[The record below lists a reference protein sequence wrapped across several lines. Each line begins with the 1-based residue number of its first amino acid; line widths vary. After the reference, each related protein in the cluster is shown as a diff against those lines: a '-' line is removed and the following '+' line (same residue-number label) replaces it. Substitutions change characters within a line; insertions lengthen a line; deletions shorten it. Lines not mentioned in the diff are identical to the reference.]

1 MEDNNQPSA
10 SSEFI
15 SENLNQENNRSNN
28 LLLNEIGSMDISS
41 QNTLEKNKPEI
52 FEIKEEK
59 SENIIQSLDNN
70 INKEIKEIKDYPLIT
85 KLSNIQKLV
94 QKELSTRKLCK

>member
-1 MEDNNQPSA
+1 MEDNNQPSI

-15 SENLNQENNRSNN
+15 SENLNQENNRFNN
-28 LLLNEIGSMDISS
+28 LLLNEIGSMDILS
-41 QNTLEKNKPEI
+41 QNTLENNKPEI

-59 SENIIQSLDNN
+59 EENIIQPLDNN
-70 INKEIKEIKDYPLIT
+70 FNKEIKENKDYPLII

>member
-1 MEDNNQPSA
+1 MEDNNQPSV
-10 SSEFI
+10 SGESI
-15 SENLNQENNRSNN
+15 PENLNQENSRSNN

-41 QNTLEKNKPEI
+41 QNTLENNKPEI

-59 SENIIQSLDNN
+59 GENMIQSLDNN
-70 INKEIKEIKDYPLIT
+70 INKEIKENKDYPLIT

>member
-1 MEDNNQPSA
+1 MEDNNQPSI

-15 SENLNQENNRSNN
+15 SENLNQENNRFNN

-59 SENIIQSLDNN
+59 EENIIQPLDNN
-70 INKEIKEIKDYPLIT
+70 FNKEIKENKDYPLIT

>member
-1 MEDNNQPSA
+1 MEDNNQPSV
-10 SSEFI
+10 SGESI
-15 SENLNQENNRSNN
+15 PENLNQENSRSNN
-28 LLLNEIGSMDISS
+28 LLLNESSMDILS
-41 QNTLEKNKPEI
+41 QNTLENNKPEI

-59 SENIIQSLDNN
+59 GENMIQSLDNN
-70 INKEIKEIKDYPLIT
+70 INKEIKENKDYPLIT

>member
-1 MEDNNQPSA
+1 MEDNNQPSV

-41 QNTLEKNKPEI
+41 QNTLENNKPEI

-59 SENIIQSLDNN
+59 GENMIQSLDNN
-70 INKEIKEIKDYPLIT
+70 INKEIKENKDYPLII

>member
-1 MEDNNQPSA
+1 MEDNNQPSV

-15 SENLNQENNRSNN
+15 SENLNQENNRFNN

-59 SENIIQSLDNN
+59 GENMIQSLDNN
-70 INKEIKEIKDYPLIT
+70 INKEIKENKDYPLIT

>member
-1 MEDNNQPSA
+1 MEDNNQPSV
-10 SSEFI
+10 SGESI
-15 SENLNQENNRSNN
+15 PENLNQENSRSNN
-28 LLLNEIGSMDISS
+28 LLLNESSMDILS
-41 QNTLEKNKPEI
+41 QNTLENNKPEI

-59 SENIIQSLDNN
+59 GENMIQSLDNN
-70 INKEIKEIKDYPLIT
+70 INKEIKENKDYPLII

>member
-1 MEDNNQPSA
+1 MEDNNQPSV

-41 QNTLEKNKPEI
+41 QNTIEKNKPEI

-59 SENIIQSLDNN
+59 AENIIQHLDNN
-70 INKEIKEIKDYPLIT
+70 FNKEIKENKDYPLIT
-85 KLSNIQKLV
+85 KLSNIHKLV

>member
-1 MEDNNQPSA
+1 MEDNNQPSV
-10 SSEFI
+10 SGESI
-15 SENLNQENNRSNN
+15 PENLNQENSRSNN

-41 QNTLEKNKPEI
+41 QNTLENNKPEI

-59 SENIIQSLDNN
+59 GENMIQSLDNN
-70 INKEIKEIKDYPLIT
+70 INKEIKENKDYPLII

>member
-1 MEDNNQPSA
+1 MEDNNQPSV

-41 QNTLEKNKPEI
+41 QNTLENNKPEI

-59 SENIIQSLDNN
+59 AENMIQSLDNN
-70 INKEIKEIKDYPLIT
+70 INKEIKENKDYPLII

>member
-1 MEDNNQPSA
+1 MEDNNQPSV

-41 QNTLEKNKPEI
+41 QNTLENNKPEI

-59 SENIIQSLDNN
+59 AENMIQSLDNN
-70 INKEIKEIKDYPLIT
+70 INKEIKENKDYPFIT